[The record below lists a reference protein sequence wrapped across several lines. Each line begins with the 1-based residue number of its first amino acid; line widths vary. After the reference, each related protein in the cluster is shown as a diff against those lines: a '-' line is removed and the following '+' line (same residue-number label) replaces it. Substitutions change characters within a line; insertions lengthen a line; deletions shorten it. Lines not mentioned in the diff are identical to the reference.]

1 MYTNNI
7 NANTHPAL
15 FNLLN
20 VIYVTDTIIVED
32 LDSDTEI
39 NITELI
45 EEARRE
51 LGI

>member
-32 LDSDTEI
+32 LDAGGTI

-45 EEARRE
+45 KAAVEE
-51 LGI
+51 LGL